1 MAKFTAFVNE
11 KHTRTVKYTQ
21 KQPTRR
27 KLWPFELGSVT
38 KFSPL
43 IQMPDYVA
51 ISQNGPFFTVS
62 PFLHKNQS
70 MSSMNFLYAIH
81 HKFSVCMPGVVRE
94 QIGIQHVK
102 KPAYANFGSN
112 WAARVAFHS
121 ILHSSL
127 DDDTTDKLQNLSE
140 IVWFAWVFWFVLCCL
155 KVNHHWKNAS
165 TLMVCPSSMVC
176 LDNEQLG
183 STSQRIT
190 PRLVTHMKHL
200 HTCLAVIY
208 LPWCSL
214 SNQFFWIFLKLRIT
228 G

>member
-81 HKFSVCMPGVVRE
+81 HKFSVCMQESKLGFSMLRNLLM
-94 QIGIQHVK
+94 QTLGAIGQPEWHFT
-102 KPAYANFGSN
+102 AYCILRLMMTPQTNCKICLKLSGLHEFFG
-112 WAARVAFHS
+112 
-121 ILHSSL
+121 
-127 DDDTTDKLQNLSE
+127 
-140 IVWFAWVFWFVLCCL
+140 LCCVVWRWTTIG
-155 KVNHHWKNAS
+155 K
-165 TLMVCPSSMVC
+165 MP
-176 LDNEQLG
+176 QLWW
-183 STSQRIT
+183 SVQVVWS
-190 PRLVTHMKHL
+190 V
-200 HTCLAVIY
+200 
-208 LPWCSL
+208 
-214 SNQFFWIFLKLRIT
+214 
-228 G
+228 